1 MSGDARTYEA
11 VEASREYHQRDLDPE
26 GKLYCQGCGDAWP
39 CLEHLLVV
47 EIDRLRE
54 ALVWYAELKHYA
66 PGPGEDPEWG
76 MPLIGKDLGKR
87 ARAALMIEQP
97 DGS

>member
-11 VEASREYHQRDLDPE
+11 VAASREYHQRDLDPE
-26 GKLYCQGCGDAWP
+26 GELYCQGCGDAWP

-54 ALVWYAELKHYA
+54 VLAWYAEAKRYTLKWA
-66 PGPGEDPEWG
+66 DDDLEWIVIDGGE
-76 MPLIGKDLGKR
+76 R
-87 ARAALMIEQP
+87 ARRALGMEQP
-97 DGS
+97 DDS